1 MTDDMKAAL
10 SPSQHDADV
19 TAVAT
24 EVIPI
29 AVAVPVAVPV
39 AVSVPVAVAVA
50 VSPPYP
56 YNVVAVMDIQLE
68 QRQEVAKQFH
78 DFVTKQS
85 SPRFKLLRDKEVIC
99 FLLEDESFLFQKG
112 QRRLA
117 PPERQK
123 LENVWGKAKLALHY
137 PDWKKASSKGTNWA
151 GELGERVVEELLYL
165 QGYEVV
171 TRQPVASYKVTASVD
186 LSPDDEKWYGM
197 FYTRVGE
204 DRIVKADLLVHD
216 AVIEVKSGTLETSG
230 TAYQKVV
237 AVPTVYATAQ
247 RIFEKPKLLIVLVG
261 DAARKYREYFM
272 SSEEHRARRKEEEKK
287 GFYYIYATDMMR
299 ECLKH

>member
-1 MTDDMKAAL
+1 MASLLPVPKKRAMQ
-10 SPSQHDADV
+10 PSITRYMHDAPM

-24 EVIPI
+24 EVIPGTVPASFTPFRHEN
-29 AVAVPVAVPV
+29 AVA
-39 AVSVPVAVAVA
+39 
-50 VSPPYP
+50 
-56 YNVVAVMDIQLE
+56 DIQLE
-68 QRQEVAKQFH
+68 QRQEVANQFH
-78 DFVTKQS
+78 NVVTKQP

-112 QRRLA
+112 QRKLG

-123 LENVWGKAKLALHY
+123 LENDWGKAKLTLHY
-137 PDWKKASSKGTNWA
+137 PDWKKVTSKGTNWA

-165 QGYEVV
+165 QGYDVV
-171 TRQPVASYKVTASVD
+171 TRQPVASYKVTAPVD

-204 DRIVKADLLVHD
+204 DHIVKADLLVHD
-216 AVIEVKSGTLETSG
+216 AVIEVKSGTLQTSG

-247 RIFEKPKLLIVLVG
+247 RIFGKPKLLIVLVG
-261 DAARKYREYFM
+261 DAARKYRECFL

-299 ECLKH
+299 ECLVSYKVLGVGK